1 MGSDYRKGYAQFI
14 AAGFEPTAGDN
25 AVKGKDRAPSE
36 LLVKVSKQ
44 IVAATAKSVSEAA
57 AGSERATLLSVLAM
71 VLGSG
76 AAIAAGLVVSR
87 SIVRPLGHAV
97 KVAQSVAAGDLRA
110 RIHITSNDETGQ
122 MLAALKDMNAS
133 LVGIVT
139 KVRSGA
145 ETISVASGEIA
156 QGNLDLSNRT
166 EQQASAQEE
175 TAASMDELTSTVK
188 QNAENTRQANQL
200 AASACEIAAKGGE
213 VVQRAVGT
221 MESITESSKQIADII
236 GVIEGIAFQ
245 TNILALNAA
254 VEAARAGE
262 QGRGFAV
269 VASEVRNLAQRSA
282 TAAKEIKALIGA
294 SSERVEAGSA
304 LVNEAGATMTD
315 IVASVKRVMDVM
327 TEISASTSEQG
338 AGINQVNNAVTEM
351 DSAVQQNAAL
361 VEEAAVAAQALSEQ
375 TVALN
380 DVVSVFKLEDDAQA
394 ANDNALTRA
403 SKPVRGTSASGRV
416 LLT

>member
-14 AAGFEPTAGDN
+14 AAGIEPTARDN

-87 SIVRPLGHAV
+87 SIARPLGHAL
-97 KVAQSVAAGDLRA
+97 KVAQSIAAGDLRA

-166 EQQASAQEE
+166 EQQASALEE

-221 MESITESSKQIADII
+221 MESIT
-236 GVIEGIAFQ
+236 
-245 TNILALNAA
+245 N
-254 VEAARAGE
+254 R
-262 QGRGFAV
+262 
-269 VASEVRNLAQRSA
+269 RNR
-282 TAAKEIKALIGA
+282 
-294 SSERVEAGSA
+294 
-304 LVNEAGATMTD
+304 
-315 IVASVKRVMDVM
+315 
-327 TEISASTSEQG
+327 
-338 AGINQVNNAVTEM
+338 
-351 DSAVQQNAAL
+351 
-361 VEEAAVAAQALSEQ
+361 
-375 TVALN
+375 
-380 DVVSVFKLEDDAQA
+380 
-394 ANDNALTRA
+394 
-403 SKPVRGTSASGRV
+403 
-416 LLT
+416 